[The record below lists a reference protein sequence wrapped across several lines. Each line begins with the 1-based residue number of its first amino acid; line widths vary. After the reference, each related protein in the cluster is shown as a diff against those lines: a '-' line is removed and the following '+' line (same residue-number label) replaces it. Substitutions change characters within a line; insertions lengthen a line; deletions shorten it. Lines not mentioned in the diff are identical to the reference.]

1 MTPLKSRHLFTLDIA
16 LHPTLELGVT
26 PVGERRV
33 FPVAGGTFVG
43 ERLRGHVSPFAG
55 SDLLLIRA
63 DGSREQDVRLVL
75 NTDDGAQIIM
85 TYRGRGH
92 SAAEVT
98 ARIAAGETVVPSEYY
113 LRTASFF
120 ETASATYHWLNLIA
134 AIGVG
139 ERRADGSV
147 RYEVHEIL

>member
-1 MTPLKSRHLFTLDIA
+1 MTVLKSRHLFTLDIA
-16 LHPTLELGVT
+16 LHPTLELGLT

-33 FPVAGGTFVG
+33 FPVAGGRFDG
-43 ERLRGHVSPFAG
+43 ERLRGQVSPFAG

-63 DGSREQDVRLVL
+63 DGSREQDVRLLL

-92 SAAEVT
+92 SSPEVAARV
-98 ARIAAGETVVPSEYY
+98 ASGEMVEPSEYY
-113 LRTASFF
+113 LRTAPFF
-120 ETASATYHWLNLIA
+120 ETGSATYHWLNLIA

-147 RYEVHEIL
+147 RYEVHEVL